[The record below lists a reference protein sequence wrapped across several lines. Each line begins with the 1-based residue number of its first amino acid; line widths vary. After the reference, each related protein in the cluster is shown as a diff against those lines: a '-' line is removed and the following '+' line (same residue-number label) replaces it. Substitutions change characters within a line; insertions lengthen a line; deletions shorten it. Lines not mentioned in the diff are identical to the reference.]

1 MAQPLFNAQEL
12 AVFGQNEKANRYQDL
27 KNRAEKSA
35 STYDWNL
42 FDPKTYG
49 NFGNWLANGV
59 SGGGWT
65 HKDRMEKAG
74 FTDDVDALGK
84 AGQLDYTTT
93 NQLGDYMSNSLRE
106 RNKQLDA
113 GKGLFSGIPII
124 GGLLSAP
131 AQAVSAGKDLA
142 ESGTSKWDS
151 GRRDAVSDIGAIGET
166 ALDLATLGTGM
177 GAKTA
182 LGTIGKGAALGAG
195 YGLTGGLNEM
205 GKDTDLGT
213 LALQTGLGGAIGGGI
228 AGLGY
233 GAGKLWNKYAKGSP
247 SKELAL
253 YNGDATANNGAYQ
266 EALNTLKQ
274 NGIDTT
280 SPETLKKTFRQF
292 SIQNHPDKIADE
304 GARKAAEELFSK
316 VTGAKQLYQDALN
329 GKATA
334 TASQVVNAGP
344 VRQSLGQQFK
354 NFAGNI
360 PNMGKDI
367 ANSKMGTRV
376 SNLLKTKAGKVGAGV
391 GGGLLLAKLLAG
403 QNGQPAQDSLSDE
416 ELMELYNYY
425 YGGGQ

>member
-1 MAQPLFNAQEL
+1 MATPLFNSQEL
-12 AVFGQNEKANRYQDL
+12 AVAGMEENKNRYQDL

-65 HKDRMEKAG
+65 HKGRMEKAG
-74 FTDDVDALGK
+74 FTDDINNYGKEGLLSSYDLGNLE
-84 AGQLDYTTT
+84 GEYTGSMRNRT
-93 NQLGDYMSNSLRE
+93 NQLEAS
-106 RNKQLDA
+106 
-113 GKGLFSGIPII
+113 KGLFSGVPVI

-131 AQAVSAGKDLA
+131 AQAVSAGKDLF

-151 GRRDAVSDIGAIGET
+151 GKRDAVSDIGAVGET

-182 LGTIGKGAALGAG
+182 LGTIGKSAALGAG

-213 LALQTGLGGAIGGGI
+213 LAMQTGLGGAIGGGI

-233 GAGKLWNKYAKGSP
+233 GAGKLWNKYAKTSP
-247 SKELAL
+247 SKELAI
-253 YNGDATANNGAYQ
+253 YNGGNAQGGAYQ
-266 EALNTLKQ
+266 DALNTLK
-274 NGIDTT
+274 GAGLDTT
-280 SPETLKKTFRQF
+280 NPETLNKSFKKWVV
-292 SIQNHPDKIADE
+292 QNHPDR
-304 GARKAAEELFSK
+304 GGSTELFQNVS
-316 VTGAKQLYQDALN
+316 GAKKLYQDALN
-329 GKATA
+329 GKASA
-334 TASQVVNAGP
+334 TASQVANAGP
-344 VRQSLGQQFK
+344 VRQSIGQQFR

-360 PNMGKDI
+360 PNMRNDL
-367 ANSKMGTRV
+367 ANSKLGNRV
-376 SNLLKTKAGKVGAGV
+376 SSLLKTKAGKVGAGV
-391 GGGLLLAKLLAG
+391 GGGLLLASLLRG
-403 QNGQPAQDSLSDE
+403 GGNAQDELTDE
-416 ELMELYNYY
+416 ELMQLYNN

>member
-1 MAQPLFNAQEL
+1 MAGSLYTDQEL
-12 AVFGQNEKANRYQDL
+12 AVSARNANQKRYQDL

-65 HKDRMEKAG
+65 HKGRMEKAG

-84 AGQLDYTTT
+84 SGNLGYQNTNELGNYLTGSMRDRT
-93 NQLGDYMSNSLRE
+93 NQLE
-106 RNKQLDA
+106 A

-124 GGLLSAP
+124 GGLISAP
-131 AQAVSAGKDLA
+131 AQAVSAGKDFA

-151 GRRDAVSDIGAIGET
+151 GKRDAVSDIGAIGET

-182 LGTIGKGAALGAG
+182 LGTIGKGAAVGAG
-195 YGLTGGLNEM
+195 YGLTGGLNQM

-233 GAGKLWNKYAKGSP
+233 GAGKLWNKYGKTSP
-247 SKELAL
+247 SKELAV
-253 YNGDATANNGAYQ
+253 YNGGANNGSGEYQ
-266 EALNTLKQ
+266 NALNTLKEA
-274 NGIDTT
+274 GIDT
-280 SPETLKKTFRQF
+280 SSEDAFKKAYNAF
-292 SIQNHPDKIADE
+292 IKQNHPDKTGGIESELLSRVNNAKGIYQKYLKE
-304 GARKAAEELFSK
+304 GVPTAS
-316 VTGAKQLYQDALN
+316 
-329 GKATA
+329 A
-334 TASQVVNAGP
+334 TASQVANAGP
-344 VRQSLGQQFK
+344 VRQSLGQQFR

-360 PNMGKDI
+360 PNMRNDL
-367 ANSKMGTRV
+367 ANSKLGNRV
-376 SNLLKTKAGKVGAGV
+376 SSLLKTRAGKVGAGV
-391 GGGLLLAKLLAG
+391 GGGLLLASLLRG
-403 QNGQPAQDSLSDE
+403 GGNSQDELTDE
-416 ELMELYNYY
+416 ELMQLYNY

>member
-1 MAQPLFNAQEL
+1 MATPLFNAQEL
-12 AVFGQNEKANRYQDL
+12 AVAGLEGNKNRYQDL

-42 FDPKTYG
+42 FNPKSYG

-65 HKDRMEKAG
+65 HKGRMEKAG
-74 FTDDVDALGK
+74 FTDDVDNYGKEGLLSSYDLGNLE
-84 AGQLDYTTT
+84 GQYTGSMRNRT
-93 NQLGDYMSNSLRE
+93 NQLE
-106 RNKQLDA
+106 A
-113 GKGLFSGIPII
+113 GKGLFSGVPVI

-131 AQAVSAGKDLA
+131 AQAVSAGKDFA

-151 GRRDAVSDIGAIGET
+151 GKRAAVSDIGAIGET

-182 LGTIGKGAALGAG
+182 LGTIGKGAAMGAG

-233 GAGKLWNKYAKGSP
+233 GAGKLWNKYGKTSP
-247 SKELAL
+247 SKELAV
-253 YNGDATANNGAYQ
+253 YNGGANKGSGEYQ
-266 EALNTLKQ
+266 NALNTLKEA
-274 NGIDTT
+274 GIDT
-280 SPETLKKTFRQF
+280 SSEDAFKKAYNAFMR
-292 SIQNHPDKIADE
+292 QNHPDKTGGIESELLSRVNNAKGIYQKYLKE
-304 GARKAAEELFSK
+304 GVPKAS
-316 VTGAKQLYQDALN
+316 
-329 GKATA
+329 A
-334 TASQVVNAGP
+334 TASQVANTGP
-344 VRQSLGQQFK
+344 VRQSLGQQFR

-360 PNMGKDI
+360 PNMRNDL
-367 ANSKMGTRV
+367 ANSKVGNRV
-376 SNLLKTKAGKVGAGV
+376 SSLLKTKAGKVGAGV
-391 GGGLLLAKLLAG
+391 GGGLLLASLLRG
-403 QNGQPAQDSLSDE
+403 GGNSQDELTDE
-416 ELMELYNYY
+416 ELMQLYNY

>member
-1 MAQPLFNAQEL
+1 MATPLFNSQEL
-12 AVFGQNEKANRYQDL
+12 AVAGLEENKNRYQDL

-65 HKDRMEKAG
+65 HKGRMEKSG
-74 FTDDVDALGK
+74 FTDDIDNYGKEGLLSSYDLGNLE
-84 AGQLDYTTT
+84 GQYTGSMRNRT
-93 NQLGDYMSNSLRE
+93 NQLEAS
-106 RNKQLDA
+106 
-113 GKGLFSGIPII
+113 KGLFSGVPVI

-131 AQAVSAGKDLA
+131 AQAVSAGKDLF

-151 GRRDAVSDIGAIGET
+151 GKRDAVSDIGAVGET

-182 LGTIGKGAALGAG
+182 LGTIGKSAALGAG

-233 GAGKLWNKYAKGSP
+233 GAGKLWNKYAKTSP
-247 SKELAL
+247 SKELAI
-253 YNGDATANNGAYQ
+253 YNGGNAQGGAYQ
-266 EALNTLKQ
+266 DALNTLK
-274 NGIDTT
+274 GAGLDTT
-280 SPETLKKTFRQF
+280 NPETLNKSFKKWVV
-292 SIQNHPDKIADE
+292 QNHPDRGGSTE
-304 GARKAAEELFSK
+304 VFQNVS
-316 VTGAKQLYQDALN
+316 GAKKLYQDALN
-329 GKATA
+329 GKASA
-334 TASQVVNAGP
+334 TASQVTNAGP
-344 VRQSLGQQFK
+344 VRQSMGQQFR
-354 NFAGNI
+354 NLAGNI
-360 PNMGKDI
+360 PNMRNDL
-367 ANSKMGTRV
+367 ANSKLGNRV
-376 SNLLKTKAGKVGAGV
+376 SSLLKTKAGKVGAGV
-391 GGGLLLAKLLAG
+391 GGGLLLASLLRG
-403 QNGQPAQDSLSDE
+403 RGNSQDELTDE
-416 ELMELYNYY
+416 ELMQLYNN

>member
-1 MAQPLFNAQEL
+1 MATPLFNAQEL
-12 AVFGQNEKANRYQDL
+12 AVAGLEDNKNRYQDL

-65 HKDRMEKAG
+65 HKGRMEKAG
-74 FTDDVDALGK
+74 FTDDIDNYGKEGLLSSYDLGNLE
-84 AGQLDYTTT
+84 GQYTGSMRNRT
-93 NQLGDYMSNSLRE
+93 NQLEAS
-106 RNKQLDA
+106 
-113 GKGLFSGIPII
+113 KGLFSGVPVI

-131 AQAVSAGKDLA
+131 AQAVSAGKDLF

-151 GRRDAVSDIGAIGET
+151 GKRDAVSDIGAVGET

-182 LGTIGKGAALGAG
+182 LGTIGKSAALGAG

-233 GAGKLWNKYAKGSP
+233 GAGKLWNKYAKTSP
-247 SKELAL
+247 SKELAI
-253 YNGDATANNGAYQ
+253 YNGGDAQGGAYQ
-266 EALNTLKQ
+266 DALNTLK
-274 NGIDTT
+274 GAGLDTT
-280 SPETLKKTFRQF
+280 NPETLNKSFKKWVV
-292 SIQNHPDKIADE
+292 QNHPDRGGSTE
-304 GARKAAEELFSK
+304 VFQNVS
-316 VTGAKQLYQDALN
+316 GAKKLYQDALN
-329 GKATA
+329 GKASA
-334 TASQVVNAGP
+334 TASQMANTGP
-344 VRQSLGQQFK
+344 VRQSMGQQFK

-360 PNMGKDI
+360 PNMRNDL
-367 ANSKMGTRV
+367 ANSKLGNRV
-376 SNLLKTKAGKVGAGV
+376 SSLLKTKAGKVGAGV
-391 GGGLLLAKLLAG
+391 GGGLLLASLLRG
-403 QNGQPAQDSLSDE
+403 RGNSQDELTDE
-416 ELMELYNYY
+416 ELMQLYNN

>member
-1 MAQPLFNAQEL
+1 MADRLFNDQEL
-12 AVFGQNEKANRYQDL
+12 AVFAQNANRNQYQDL
-27 KNRAEKSA
+27 KNRAEKTASA
-35 STYDWNL
+35 YDWNL

-65 HKDRMEKAG
+65 HKGRMEKAG
-74 FTDDVDALGK
+74 FTDDVDALGN
-84 AGQLDYTTT
+84 AGQLDYSTNNELGNYLSDSIRNRT
-93 NQLGDYMSNSLRE
+93 NQLE
-106 RNKQLDA
+106 A
-113 GKGLFSGIPII
+113 GKGLFSGVPII
-124 GGLLSAP
+124 GGLLSTP
-131 AQAVSAGKDLA
+131 AQAVSAGKDFA

-151 GRRDAVSDIGAIGET
+151 GKRDAVSDIGAIGET
-166 ALDLATLGTGM
+166 ALDIATLGTGM

-247 SKELAL
+247 SKELAI
-253 YNGDATANNGAYQ
+253 YNGGGNNTGEYQ
-266 EALNTLKQ
+266 NAMNTLKEA
-274 NGIDTT
+274 GIDTT
-280 SPETLKKTFRQF
+280 SPETINKTFKKF
-292 SIQNHPDKIADE
+292 AIQNHPDKTA
-304 GARKAAEELFSK
+304 GATQELFSK
-316 VTGAKQLYQDALN
+316 VNSAKKLYQDYLN
-329 GKATA
+329 GNVANA
-334 TASQVVNAGP
+334 GAQSVANAGP

-360 PNMGKDI
+360 PNMGRDV

-403 QNGQPAQDSLSDE
+403 QNSQPAQDSLSDE
-416 ELMELYNYY
+416 ELMQLYNY

>member
-1 MAQPLFNAQEL
+1 MATPLFNSQEL
-12 AVFGQNEKANRYQDL
+12 AVAGMEENKNRYQDL

-65 HKDRMEKAG
+65 HKGRMEKAG
-74 FTDDVDALGK
+74 FTDDINNYGKEGLLSSYDLGNLE
-84 AGQLDYTTT
+84 GEYTGSMRNRT
-93 NQLGDYMSNSLRE
+93 NQLEAS
-106 RNKQLDA
+106 
-113 GKGLFSGIPII
+113 KGLFSGVPVI

-131 AQAVSAGKDLA
+131 AQAVSAGKDLF

-151 GRRDAVSDIGAIGET
+151 GKRDAVSDIGAVGET

-182 LGTIGKGAALGAG
+182 LGTIGKSAALGAG

-213 LALQTGLGGAIGGGI
+213 LAMQTGLGGAIGGGI

-233 GAGKLWNKYAKGSP
+233 GAGKLWNKYAKTSP
-247 SKELAL
+247 SKELAI
-253 YNGDATANNGAYQ
+253 YNGGNSQGGAYQ
-266 EALNTLKQ
+266 DALNTLK
-274 NGIDTT
+274 GAGLDTT
-280 SPETLKKTFRQF
+280 NPETLNKSFKKWVV
-292 SIQNHPDKIADE
+292 QNHPDR
-304 GARKAAEELFSK
+304 GGSTELFQNVS
-316 VTGAKQLYQDALN
+316 GAKKLYQDALN
-329 GKATA
+329 GKASA
-334 TASQVVNAGP
+334 TASQVANAGP
-344 VRQSLGQQFK
+344 VRQSIGQQFR

-360 PNMGKDI
+360 PNMRNDL
-367 ANSKMGTRV
+367 ANSKLGNRV
-376 SNLLKTKAGKVGAGV
+376 SSLLKTKAGKVGAGV
-391 GGGLLLAKLLAG
+391 GGGLLLASLLRG
-403 QNGQPAQDSLSDE
+403 GGNAQDELTDE
-416 ELMELYNYY
+416 ELMQLYNN